1 MKLAVAAS
9 ALLLS
14 TGGAWHPVAS
24 SQDPGPRIDAAVSKT
39 VTNVHQLA
47 LRVSAEGHPHVYG
60 ALDCKHGARMDYYG
74 WDYDAQVSGMH
85 RLAVRVPTP
94 ATCTISARAL
104 VSGQPVVLSLV
115 LYKR

>member
-1 MKLAVAAS
+1 
-9 ALLLS
+9 
-14 TGGAWHPVAS
+14 
-24 SQDPGPRIDAAVSKT
+24 
-39 VTNVHQLA
+39 
-47 LRVSAEGHPHVYG
+47 
-60 ALDCKHGARMDYYG
+60 
-74 WDYDAQVSGMH
+74 MH

>member
-9 ALLLS
+9 ALLM
-14 TGGAWHPVAS
+14 TTGAWHPVVGS
-24 SQDPGPRIDAAVSKT
+24 SDPNPRIDAAVATT
-39 VTNVHQLA
+39 VKNVHQLA

-60 ALDCKHGARMDYYG
+60 AIDCKHGTRLDYYG
-74 WDYDAQVSGMH
+74 WDFDVQTTGMH

-94 ATCTISARAL
+94 ATCELTARAV